1 MSMQQNKF
9 PSLWKK
15 ANVSPLFKKGDA
27 SQLNN
32 YRPISLLSCV
42 GKVMEKAVFKY
53 TFNYIRDNHL
63 IYSNQSGFMPG
74 HSTTHQL
81 VHLYHVFCEALDNKK
96 KCA

>member
-1 MSMQQNKF
+1 MSMQQNTF
-9 PSLWKK
+9 PSHWKK

-32 YRPISLLSCV
+32 YRPKSSCV

-63 IYSNQSGFMPG
+63 IYSNQSGFMEK
-74 HSTTHQL
+74 SQCLAT
-81 VHLYHVFCEALDNKK
+81 F
-96 KCA
+96 